1 MLGLI
6 RSSCGGAGP
15 GFSARVII
23 RRWEKPKGRHSG
35 RKAYSVE
42 RRAERDALGPAFLA
56 NA

>member
-1 MLGLI
+1 MLVLI

-35 RKAYSVE
+35 HKAYSVG
-42 RRAERDALGPAFLA
+42 RRAERDAVGPAFLA